1 MPVGTHFCRVHG
13 EMAVSLET
21 VKDSEN
27 ECLTP
32 AVRGGLWWPGCHIAQ
47 PVEVGEGTRP
57 VSFEKP

>member
-21 VKDSEN
+21 VKDSET

-32 AVRGGLWWPGCHIAQ
+32 TARGGLWWPG

-57 VSFEKP
+57 VSFERP